1 MISLQNIGV
10 RETQVSHEAFGIL
23 TYRAVWGIGFTKGNV
38 KHKHLTNNHIIK
50 VQILVRTDRMIV
62 KESRNK
68 IHSKTIWAFYLA
80 PHKMFKVPSI
90 SFGRLS
96 FPAGDLSLQKRVKFS

>member
-1 MISLQNIGV
+1 MWLVHPLSIIHSEVRGV
-10 RETQVSHEAFGIL
+10 VAYS
-23 TYRAVWGIGFTKGNV
+23 AVWGIGFTKRVV
-38 KHKHLTNNHIIK
+38 KQKHLTNKWNMEIQ
-50 VQILVRTDRMIV
+50 VLVRIDRVSI
-62 KESRNK
+62 KESWNE